1 MKKLIKKIL
10 LESEFDWIEDV
21 GEPFIV
27 ETLPFSN
34 KQPPLNQIYVA
45 GYKGPQKHKYWV
57 SEGSIKAG
65 DFVVYQ
71 TASGIWREYGIM
83 NPAKVNSANEDGGY
97 YKVLK
102 VIEGPY
108 GDLVNESNDFKWIED
123 IDISK
128 PFNPKGNYLIYTDAG
143 TTLNDIGDK
152 LMDYYDNTSKMF
164 DEHTAVN
171 FRDGSG
177 IIYIYSRDGREL
189 DNLGWDFLK
198 DMNAEY
204 NHRFTGEQ
212 RIRASEFINSFN
224 ELSRNE

>member
-21 GEPFIV
+21 GEPFTV

-45 GYKGPQKHKYWV
+45 GHKGPQKHKYWV
-57 SEGSIKAG
+57 SEGPIKAG

-102 VIEGPY
+102 VIESPY

-123 IDISK
+123 IEISK

-143 TTLNDIGDK
+143 TTLKNIGDK
-152 LMDYYDNTSKMF
+152 LVDYYDNASQMF
-164 DEHTAVN
+164 DEYIQPGDIVKI
-171 FRDGSG
+171 
-177 IIYIYSRDGREL
+177 IIYIYSKNGKTL
-189 DNLGWDFLK
+189 DDLGWDLMQ
-198 DMNAEY
+198 DMDAEY
-204 NHRFTGEQ
+204 NRGKQ
-212 RIRASEFINSFN
+212 KIKASEFINSFN

>member
-1 MKKLIKKIL
+1 MRKLIKKIL

-27 ETLPFSN
+27 ETHPEYRVGE
-34 KQPPLNQIYVA
+34 YVP
-45 GYKGPQKHKYWV
+45 YKPKKNKYWV
-57 SEGSIKAG
+57 SEGPIKAG
-65 DFVVYQ
+65 DFVVYE

-83 NPAKVNSANEDGGY
+83 NPEKVNSANEDGRY

-128 PFNPKGNYLIYTDAG
+128 SFNPKGNYLIYTDAG

-152 LMDYYDNTSKMF
+152 LLDYYDNTTKMF
-164 DEHTAVN
+164 DEHTAAD

-189 DNLGWDFLK
+189 DDLGWDFLK
-198 DMNAEY
+198 DLNAEY
-204 NHRFTGEQ
+204 NHRFTGKQ
-212 RIRASEFINSFN
+212 RIRASKFINSFN